1 MSKNVSASYL
11 YYSCYLRLINR
22 KLLAEVNDAIIN
34 SCGVSLAFYVFSE
47 IDNPINSVVEN
58 SVLKS
63 LEVVI
68 SEVQR

>member
-1 MSKNVSASYL
+1 MNL
-11 YYSCYLRLINR
+11 LLIVVVFN
-22 KLLAEVNDAIIN
+22 
-34 SCGVSLAFYVFSE
+34 GFYVFFSE